1 MRSWASA
8 IGVALVAVLT
18 AGLAGCAADKPKPTA
33 LEILS
38 PQIAGRQV
46 WSARLES
53 VQFPLAV
60 AVRDGAFVVA
70 GSDGTV
76 LAIEAQSGRE
86 LWRGQVGAKVA
97 AGVGSDGRYAAVVT
111 TDNELVVLN
120 RVPKCGAR
128 GWRRA
133 PAPRRW

>member
-1 MRSWASA
+1 MRSWASV
-8 IGVALVAVLT
+8 IGAALVALLT

-33 LEILS
+33 LETLS

-111 TDNELVVLN
+111 TDNELVVST
-120 RVPKCGAR
+120 A
-128 GWRRA
+128 A
-133 PAPRRW
+133 